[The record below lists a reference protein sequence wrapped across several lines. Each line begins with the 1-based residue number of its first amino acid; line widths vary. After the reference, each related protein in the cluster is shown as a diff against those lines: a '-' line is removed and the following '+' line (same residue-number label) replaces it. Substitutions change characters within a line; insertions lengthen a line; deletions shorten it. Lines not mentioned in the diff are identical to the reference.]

1 MWIIAG
7 DNYAMQVFLSTFP
20 LLSEAREGKN
30 LYQITH
36 GRGSSGLAGG
46 VLERKLSSF
55 NVL

>member
-7 DNYAMQVFLSTFP
+7 ENYAMQVFLSTFP

-30 LYQITH
+30 LYQITR
-36 GRGSSGLAGG
+36 GRGSSGLAG
-46 VLERKLSSF
+46 VLDRELSNF